1 MFNVNRY
8 AKWIYI
14 AMGLILLVGVTG
26 WFSGGKNGNLIF
38 SSAITLIIIILGI
51 GFLLEKLPELRHG
64 REKVYQM
71 RKEEQEREYQQIKQE
86 SELWESLTKQQ
97 RKDLCERLGISL
109 RYSKSSLIRI
119 PIKERKSLIYGLHVE
134 FGKTETK
141 DSWGSQSGIPT
152 YYEILGIDK
161 NATGAEI
168 KDAFRKK
175 ILAWGPDKKKGM
187 PDADEYTKILYEAR
201 DVLLDKEKRRQYDST
216 LSN

>member
-14 AMGLILLVGVTG
+14 VMGLILLVGVTG

-64 REKVYQM
+64 REKAYQM
-71 RKEEQEREYQQIKQE
+71 RREEQEREYQQIKQE
-86 SELWESLTKQQ
+86 SELWESLTRQQ

-109 RYSKSSLIRI
+109 RHSKLSLIRI

-141 DSWGSQSGIPT
+141 GSWGSQSGIPT

-161 NATGAEI
+161 NATEGQI
-168 KDAFRKK
+168 KDAYRRKS
-175 ILAWGPDKKKGM
+175 LAWHPDKKKDIA
-187 PDADEYTKILYEAR
+187 DADEYMKILNEAN
-201 DVLLDKEKRRQYDST
+201 DVLSDKEKRRQYNST
-216 LSN
+216 LSS